1 MLAQR
6 APLWLDL
13 EQQPGQWEEKEKE
26 EEQGEGARA
35 SARTA
40 LASTLPAGAAPAS
53 PEREPLLDVA
63 VVLPPSAPRS

>member
-26 EEQGEGARA
+26 EEQGKGARA
-35 SARTA
+35 SARTP
-40 LASTLPAGAAPAS
+40 LTSTLPAVAAPAS
-53 PEREPLLDVA
+53 PEREPLLEVA
-63 VVLPPSAPRS
+63 AVSPPSVPRS